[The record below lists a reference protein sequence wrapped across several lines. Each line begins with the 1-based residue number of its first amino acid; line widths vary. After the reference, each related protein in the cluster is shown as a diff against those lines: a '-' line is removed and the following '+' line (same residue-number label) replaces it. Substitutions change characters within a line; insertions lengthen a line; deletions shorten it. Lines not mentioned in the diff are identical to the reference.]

1 MSFIRVPDRY
11 TLGQQALN
19 DDQLRK
25 LVPSAFATTARRATA
40 EAGNL
45 SMAEAEP
52 RRTTSIEWTHH
63 TWNPFVGCSIKSAGC
78 TNCYAMAQAY
88 RLEHAFN
95 FASYRGTTRKVNG
108 NIVWTGKV
116 NRSSDA
122 NMLKPLQIIAP
133 SLIFVNSMS
142 DFWHEAAEDRWRAE
156 ALDIMRA
163 APRHRFQVLTKR
175 PENIAGIMARM
186 GIRALPDNLWLGCTL
201 EDHRVADRAPILA
214 RIPARIRF
222 LSIEPITAR
231 VGRLDLDGIHWVITG
246 GESGPRARP
255 NKPEWTR
262 EVRDQA
268 ASAGIALLHKQW
280 GHYASNPLVVEQ
292 GMTEA
297 QAKQLDPPHNG
308 KGGALLDGR
317 LWREF
322 PERP

>member
-1 MSFIRVPDRY
+1 V
-11 TLGQQALN
+11 
-19 DDQLRK
+19 
-25 LVPSAFATTARRATA
+25 TTST
-40 EAGNL
+40 ETTT
-45 SMAEAEP
+45 
-52 RRTTSIEWTHH
+52 RRTTTIEWTHH

-88 RLEHAFN
+88 RLEHAFG
-95 FASYRGTTRKVNG
+95 FDAYQGTTHKVNG
-108 NIVWTGKV
+108 NVVWTGKV

-122 NMLKPLQIIAP
+122 KMREPLRITAP

-142 DFWHEAAEDRWRAE
+142 DFWHEAADDRWRAE
-156 ALDIMRA
+156 VLEVMRA
-163 APRHRFQVLTKR
+163 TPRHRFQVLTKR

-186 GIRALPDNLWLGCTL
+186 RLRSLPDNLWLGCTL

-214 RIPARIRF
+214 RVPARIRF

-231 VGRLDLDGIHWVITG
+231 VGALDLAGIHWVITG
-246 GESGPRARP
+246 GESGRRARP

-268 ASAGIALLHKQW
+268 VAAGVALFHKQW
-280 GHYASNPLVVEQ
+280 GHYASNPFVAEQ
-292 GMTEA
+292 GMSQERA
-297 QAKQLDPPHNG
+297 AELDPPENG

-322 PERP
+322 PELPAAAAA